1 MGLKSKEQPV
11 PPDLLPLELLVSFPF
26 LDFFFFFFNVTS
38 LVSAIL
44 YIAVLDALMWTQ
56 KTSVTTWAH
65 LITAV

>member
-26 LDFFFFFFNVTS
+26 LDYFFFFNVTS

-44 YIAVLDALMWTQ
+44 YVAVLDALMWTQ

>member
-1 MGLKSKEQPV
+1 MGLKSEEQPV

-26 LDFFFFFFNVTS
+26 LDYFFFFNVTS

-44 YIAVLDALMWTQ
+44 YVAVLDALMWTQ

>member
-11 PPDLLPLELLVSFPF
+11 PPDSLPLELLVSFLF
-26 LDFFFFFFNVTS
+26 LDYFFFFFNVTS

-44 YIAVLDALMWTQ
+44 YVAVLDALMWTQ

>member
-26 LDFFFFFFNVTS
+26 LDYFFFFNVTS

>member
-26 LDFFFFFFNVTS
+26 LDYFFFFNVTS
-38 LVSAIL
+38 LVSTIL
-44 YIAVLDALMWTQ
+44 YVAVLDALMWTQ